1 MENKEER
8 KRSKTCRRKNI
19 RKFKNMKEK
28 VRK

>member
-8 KRSKTCRRKNI
+8 KRSKTRRRKNI